1 MQFTHYFN
9 VIINKKQK
17 ELKTEIIEGELKNKS
32 IPLSS
37 LLCHVRVYATRAIK
51 NKVPF

>member
-17 ELKTEIIEGELKNKS
+17 ELITEVIEGELKTKAFLNLAYCVMS
-32 IPLSS
+32 EYMQHEP
-37 LLCHVRVYATRAIK
+37 
-51 NKVPF
+51 